1 MATAEFDTV
10 CEEYARLAAKE
21 AELREN
27 LRDVSA
33 KKKELEDVVKAHMEA
48 NNLIEL
54 PFARFNIRMREK
66 LTKKPPKKDHMLQ
79 SLALKLDVPVDTLSG
94 MYDELKSEALV
105 RRVKAVVKA

>member
-33 KKKELEDVVKAHMEA
+33 KKKELEDVVKA
-48 NNLIEL
+48 
-54 PFARFNIRMREK
+54 
-66 LTKKPPKKDHMLQ
+66 
-79 SLALKLDVPVDTLSG
+79 
-94 MYDELKSEALV
+94 
-105 RRVKAVVKA
+105 